1 MEAARFDASRSV
13 ETSPA
18 GVTLVPGLARAS
30 RVAARLVTVG
40 LVALAAFVVL
50 STLYFTVLTHSPVP
64 QADEWHSLALYDSI
78 LREGHVLQRLFQP
91 HNEHRLFFPRL
102 VLFSD
107 YRFFGGSGRLDKA
120 VIVSI
125 QALEAGLFVW
135 LVRRAGCG
143 RGARWALGA
152 VVTTLLF
159 SLYQSE
165 NFEWAFQ
172 VQFVGVFASAA
183 LCVTSFALGLDR
195 DRAGR
200 RATVPMA
207 AAGLLALVAT
217 FSMAN
222 GLLTGLV
229 LVVLA
234 ALARARAAIL
244 VGTAAVA
251 SGLIVAFSIDYQLE
265 GRHEGV
271 AELLG
276 HIPRLLAFTA
286 GYLGNFADFGLSSQ
300 VAFGAFGLAA
310 TAAIAGVMAVGRD
323 RDPARLALLGIALF
337 AVGSAAVTAAGRSAD
352 GLGEIASS
360 RYSTGAATFWAATL
374 VNAWSLSLR
383 SRQGAAWRAAACLAG
398 LVLMQACWRDQIPMG
413 IEMER
418 RTVRY
423 DAMEDALL
431 LGLVDEPALA
441 AFDEPVGEVRE
452 MAPVLRGLGLS
463 IFAERDAGLIGRPLA
478 EVEAP
483 GGGPMRCAGRF
494 DIALAVPALGLDGVA
509 VSGLSSLRPRLGRP
523 GRVYIVD
530 ADRRVVG
537 FAHTGFGDGRWTG
550 YAEARPGTALSAY
563 ALSDAGRSCALGS
576 APVAAAPGPA
586 DAALDVRQAAES
598 ASGP

>member
-1 MEAARFDASRSV
+1 MEAARFDAIR
-13 ETSPA
+13 TGGASPA
-18 GVTLVPGLARAS
+18 DVNRIPGLARAS
-30 RVAARLVTVG
+30 WIAGRLVTAG
-40 LVALAAFVVL
+40 LVALAVFVVL
-50 STLYFTVLTHSPVP
+50 STIYFTVLTHNPIP

-78 LREGHVLQRLFQP
+78 LREGHILQRLLQP

-120 VIVSI
+120 VIVLI
-125 QALEAGLFVW
+125 QTLDAGLFIW

-143 RGARWALGA
+143 PLARWALGA

-165 NFEWAFQ
+165 NFEWGFQ
-172 VQFVGVFASAA
+172 VQFVGVFACAA
-183 LCVTSFALGLDR
+183 LCVTCFAIGLDR
-195 DRAGR
+195 ARAGG
-200 RATVPMA
+200 RAAVPMA
-207 AAGLLALVAT
+207 AAGLLAVVAT

-222 GLLTGLV
+222 GLLTGIV

-234 ALARARAAIL
+234 GLARARATVL
-244 VGTAAVA
+244 VGAAALA
-251 SGLIVAFSIDYQLE
+251 SGLVVAFSVDYRLE
-265 GRHEGV
+265 NPHEGV

-276 HIPRLLAFTA
+276 HLPRLMAFAA
-286 GYLGNFADFGLSSQ
+286 GYLGNFANFGLSSQ
-300 VAFGAFGLAA
+300 VELGTFGLAA
-310 TAAIAGVMAVGRD
+310 TAAIAGVMAVRRD

-337 AVGSAAVTAAGRSAD
+337 AIGSAAVTAAGRSAD
-352 GLGEIASS
+352 GLEGIASS
-360 RYSTGAATFWAATL
+360 RYSTGAASFWAATL

-383 SRQGAAWRAAACLAG
+383 SPQGAAWRAAACLTG
-398 LVLMQACWRDQIPMG
+398 LVLMQACWADQIPMG
-413 IEMER
+413 IEMQR

-441 AFDEPVGEVRE
+441 IFEEPVGEVRE
-452 MAPVLRGLGLS
+452 MEPVLRGLGLF
-463 IFAERDAGLIGRPLA
+463 IFAGRNAGLIGRPLA
-478 EVEAP
+478 EIEMADA
-483 GGGPMRCAGRF
+483 GPMPCAGRF
-494 DIALAVPALGLDGVA
+494 DAALAVPTLGVDGVA

-550 YAEARPGTALSAY
+550 YAKARPGTSLGAY
-563 ALSDAGRSCALGS
+563 AVSDAGRSCALGS
-576 APVAAAPGPA
+576 APVVMHPGPA
-586 DAALDVRQAAES
+586 DAAPEVHQAAEGV
-598 ASGP
+598 SGR